1 MKGSS
6 IKKKI
11 LKSIKFSIDL
21 IKWVKDIGFSQKM
34 QKCFQCD
41 KYNLIWYFSLLFFIF
56 ALIIW
61 GFGFTFSK
69 LGMESIFLLY
79 YFYALSYVCWAF
91 IALSTISLA
100 IAIITINRLYRTSL
114 SIINENS
121 EFNAQGEHHGII
133 FIRYSKKTKDISV
146 LDCVALLAHEFSEK
160 VPYRVYECRTKEK
173 FEELYYNPSIKWLWI
188 LGHGDR
194 GGFCYEVCDDDHYLK
209 YSNLR
214 PEPSKLFIAQ
224 LHCNSGTGISLVEL
238 NNLFYDY
245 DINHY
250 RLSLQNRCYIIRK
263 IPEFITNYEIQT
275 AIAAKKEWI

>member
-1 MKGSS
+1 
-6 IKKKI
+6 
-11 LKSIKFSIDL
+11 
-21 IKWVKDIGFSQKM
+21 
-34 QKCFQCD
+34 
-41 KYNLIWYFSLLFFIF
+41 
-56 ALIIW
+56 
-61 GFGFTFSK
+61 
-69 LGMESIFLLY
+69 MESIFLLD
-79 YFYALSYVCWAF
+79 YFYALSYVCMTF
-91 IALSTISLA
+91 IALSVIFLA
-100 IAIITINRLYRTSL
+100 IAIISNTWLYRRSL
-114 SIINENS
+114 SIINENP
-121 EFNAQGEHHGII
+121 EFNAQGEHHGIL

-146 LDCVALLAHEFSEK
+146 LDCVALLAHGFFGK

-194 GGFCYEVCDDDHYLK
+194 GGLCCEVCDDDHYFE

-214 PEPSKLFIAQ
+214 HEPSKLFIAQ

-250 RLSLQNRCYIIRK
+250 RLCLQNRCYIIRK